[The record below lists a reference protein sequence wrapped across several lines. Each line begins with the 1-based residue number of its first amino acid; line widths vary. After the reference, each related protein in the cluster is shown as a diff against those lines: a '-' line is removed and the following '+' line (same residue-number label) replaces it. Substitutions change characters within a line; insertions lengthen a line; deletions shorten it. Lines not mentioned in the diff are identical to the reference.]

1 MPVASPTFFGVFRG
15 LFRFT
20 SARPSRSA
28 LNRHPDHVFVFR
40 AILAGLAIAFCAVFE
55 ALAQQELSL
64 GIVTGVVVDGATGA
78 PLGRVLVEDVDS
90 SKSVQPPPPRRAITG
105 SDGRFTLELPSGPR
119 RLRASVVGYAVAVK
133 DAVVPAAQSVD
144 VTIALAGGTS
154 ALSETVTV
162 TLDHFRYVDPGA
174 PAQQV
179 LGSAD
184 IQNLR
189 GVLADDPLRAVQALP
204 GVATGDDLR
213 SEFSVRGSS
222 FSHMHLTVDGFSTPY
237 LLHAVRAVEDASS
250 SGSIAMINSDILQEV
265 ALVSGGY
272 QQRSGNRTGASVE
285 FAVRPG
291 ARDRVHVRT
300 AVSGTNASIVAEGPL
315 GQSKRGAWLVSA
327 RQSYLDLLIERLV
340 DDQVKFGFTDA
351 QTKFVYDLSPGQ
363 QVELSL
369 LAGRSRL
376 KEPDDQVDAN
386 DLYLGYNASTVG
398 IVKWR
403 RSGSRSVV
411 SAGLLGGLNR
421 FRNETIGGVELDRGR
436 ERQLTFRADARRSV
450 SRAIDVEA
458 GGDVDAFH
466 ETRHRERPVTATTF
480 RAVNDYST
488 GATRTGA
495 YASLRWSPTPSV
507 TVHPGARVDR
517 WTLTRQTTASPW
529 LQMQWRV
536 SSSATVRGAAGRYQ
550 QFPHFEQVVGAWA
563 GVDLQP
569 EQATHFDLGIEQIFR
584 RSARL
589 QLTVYDREERDMLRR
604 PGAETRLLNGAL
616 RRGST
621 EAIFENRL
629 DGHARGVEV
638 MLQRLDSSGLS
649 GWISYS
655 YARNRYRDRVSGEA
669 FWGDL
674 DQRHTLNVYGL
685 YRLSPRTSVSVKLRT
700 GSNFPAPGYF
710 REVDGRHAIADV
722 RNLLRLPSYARLDL
736 RANRTFSW
744 TDRRLTLFAE
754 VINVLNRENVRYHPP
769 SVDGRTFEARRLFEP
784 LMPVIPSAGVLIEF

>member
-1 MPVASPTFFGVFRG
+1 M
-15 LFRFT
+15 
-20 SARPSRSA
+20 A
-28 LNRHPDHVFVFR
+28 L
-40 AILAGLAIAFCAVFE
+40 AAVFG
-55 ALAQQELSL
+55 AVSTVGAQQELSL
-64 GIVTGVVVDGATGA
+64 GTVTGVVVDGGTGA
-78 PLGRVLVEDVDS
+78 PLGRVLVEDVDAGRA
-90 SKSVQPPPPRRAITG
+90 VQAGEARRTVTG
-105 SDGRFTLELPSGPR
+105 SDGRFTLDLPPGLR
-119 RLRASVVGYAVAVK
+119 RLRASVVGYAVTLK
-133 DAVVPAAQSVD
+133 ETVVPAARTVD

-154 ALSETVTV
+154 ALAETVTV
-162 TLDHFRYVDPGA
+162 TSGHFRYVDPGA

-189 GVLADDPLRAVQALP
+189 GVLADDPLRAVQTLP

-222 FSHMHLTVDGFSTPY
+222 FSRMHLTVDGFSTPY

-291 ARDRVHVRT
+291 ARDRVHLRT

-315 GQSKRGAWLVSA
+315 GASKRGSWLVSA
-327 RQSYLDLLIERLV
+327 RQSYLDMLIDRLV
-340 DDQVKFGFTDA
+340 DDQVQFGFTDA

-376 KEPDDQVDAN
+376 KEPDDEVDEN
-386 DLYLGYNASTVG
+386 DLYLGYNASTVA

-403 RSGSRSVV
+403 RTGPRSVV

-436 ERQLTFRADARRSV
+436 ERQLTFRADVRRSV

-458 GGDVDAFH
+458 GGDVEGFD

-480 RAVNDYST
+480 RAVNDYSS
-488 GATRTGA
+488 GATRAGA
-495 YASLRWSPTPSV
+495 YASLRWSPAPALTL
-507 TVHPGARVDR
+507 HPGARVDR

-529 LQMQWRV
+529 MQALWRV
-536 SSSATVRGAAGRYQ
+536 SSSTTVRGAAGRYQ

-569 EQATHFDLGIEQIFR
+569 ERATHLDLGIEQVFGG
-584 RSARL
+584 SARL
-589 QLTVYDREERDMLRR
+589 QVTVYDREERDMLRR
-604 PGAETRLLNGAL
+604 PAAETRLVNGTL

-621 EAIFENRL
+621 AATFANRL

-655 YARNRYRDRVSGEA
+655 YGRNRYRDRASGES

-685 YRLSPRTSVSVKLRT
+685 YRLSPRTSVTAKLRT

-710 REVDGRHAIADV
+710 GEIDGRHVITDV
-722 RNLLRLPSYARLDL
+722 RNALRLPSYARLDL

-744 TDRRLTLFAE
+744 GDRRLTLFAE
-754 VINVLNRENVRYHPP
+754 VINVLDRENVRYHPP
-769 SVDGRTFEARRLFEP
+769 SIDGRTFEARRLFEP
-784 LMPVIPSAGVLIEF
+784 LLPVVPSAGVLIEF

>member
-1 MPVASPTFFGVFRG
+1 MPAASLTLFGVFRA
-15 LFRFT
+15 LFLGGRR
-20 SARPSRSA
+20 RPAADA
-28 LNRHPDHVFVFR
+28 LNRHADHVFVFR
-40 AILAGLAIAFCAVFE
+40 ALAAALAIASFAVSNPQ
-55 ALAQQELSL
+55 AQQELSL
-64 GIVTGVVVDGATGA
+64 GTVTGVVVDGATGA
-78 PLGRVLVEDVDS
+78 PLGRVLVEDAGGADPGRT
-90 SKSVQPPPPRRAITG
+90 VQPRRVITA
-105 SDGRFTLELPSGPR
+105 SDGRFTLDVPAGPR
-119 RLRASVVGYAVAVK
+119 RLRASVVGYAVALK
-133 DAVVPAAQSVD
+133 DTVVPADRTVD

-154 ALSETVTV
+154 ALAETVTV
-162 TLDHFRYVDPGA
+162 TSDHFRHVDPGA

-222 FSHMHLTVDGFSTPY
+222 FTRMHLTVDGFSTPY

-265 ALVSGGY
+265 ALLSGGY

-291 ARDRVHVRT
+291 ARDRMHVRT

-315 GQSKRGAWLVSA
+315 GTSKRGSWLVSG
-327 RQSYLDLLIERLV
+327 RQSYLDMLIDRLV
-340 DDQVKFGFTDA
+340 DDQVQFGFTDG

-363 QVELSL
+363 QLEFSL

-376 KEPDDQVDAN
+376 KEPDDEVDAN

-403 RSGSRSVV
+403 RSGPRSIV

-421 FRNETIGGVELDRGR
+421 FRNETVGGVELDRGR
-436 ERQLTFRADARRSV
+436 ERQLTFRADARRTLSGAV
-450 SRAIDVEA
+450 DVEA
-458 GGDVDAFH
+458 GGDLDALH
-466 ETRHRERPVTATTF
+466 ETRHRERPVTETTF

-488 GATRTGA
+488 GATRAGA
-495 YASLRWSPTPSV
+495 YASLRWSPWSALTF
-507 TVHPGARVDR
+507 HPGVRVDR
-517 WTLTRQTTASPW
+517 WTLTHQTTASPW
-529 LQMQWRV
+529 LQLQWRV
-536 SSSATVRGAAGRYQ
+536 SPSTTVRGAGGRYQ

-563 GVDLQP
+563 GIDLQP
-569 EQATHFDLGIEQIFR
+569 ERATHFDLGLERVFR
-584 RSARL
+584 RSARV
-589 QLTVYDREERDMLRR
+589 QVTVYDREERDMLRR
-604 PGAETRLLNGAL
+604 PGAETRLVNGTL

-621 EAIFENRL
+621 AATFVNRL
-629 DGHARGVEV
+629 DGHARGIEV

-655 YARNRYRDRVSGEA
+655 YGRNRYRDQVSGESY
-669 FWGDL
+669 WGDL
-674 DQRHTLNVYGL
+674 DQRHTLNVYAL
-685 YRLSPRTSVSVKLRT
+685 YRLSPRTSVTMKLRT

-710 REVDGRHAIADV
+710 REVDGRHTLTDV

-744 TDRRLTLFAE
+744 SDRRLTLFAE

-769 SVDGRTFEARRLFEP
+769 SIDGRTLEARRLFEP
-784 LMPVIPSAGVLIEF
+784 LLPVVPSAGVLIEF

>member
-1 MPVASPTFFGVFRG
+1 M
-15 LFRFT
+15 
-20 SARPSRSA
+20 
-28 LNRHPDHVFVFR
+28 
-40 AILAGLAIAFCAVFE
+40 I
-55 ALAQQELSL
+55 
-64 GIVTGVVVDGATGA
+64 DGATGA
-78 PLGRVLVEDVDS
+78 PLGRVLVEDVES
-90 SKSVQPPPPRRAITG
+90 GKTVQPAELRKTITG
-105 SDGRFTLELPSGPR
+105 SDGRFTLAVPAGRR
-119 RLRASVVGYAVAVK
+119 RLRASVVGYAVSVK
-133 DAVVPAAQSVD
+133 DTVVPAAQTVD
-144 VTIALAGGTS
+144 VTIALAGGTA

-162 TLDHFRYVDPGA
+162 TSGHFRHVDPGA

-265 ALVSGGY
+265 ALISGGY

-291 ARDRVHVRT
+291 ARDRTRVRT

-315 GQSKRGAWLVSA
+315 GRSKRGSWLVSA
-327 RQSYLDLLIERLV
+327 RQSYLDMLIDRLV
-340 DDQVKFGFTDA
+340 DDQVQFGFTDG

-363 QVELSL
+363 QLEFSL
-369 LAGRSRL
+369 FAGRSRL
-376 KEPDDQVDAN
+376 KEPEDEVDEN
-386 DLYLGYNASTVG
+386 DLFLGYNASTVA

-403 RSGSRSVV
+403 RTGPRSVL
-411 SAGLLGGLNR
+411 SAGVLGGLNR

-436 ERQLTFRADARRSV
+436 ERQLTLRADAKRTLSSAV
-450 SRAIDVEA
+450 DVEA
-458 GGDVDAFH
+458 GGDVDALH

-480 RAVNDYST
+480 RGVNDYSS
-488 GATRTGA
+488 GATRAGA
-495 YASLRWSPTPSV
+495 YASLRWSPVSTV
-507 TVHPGARVDR
+507 TLHPGARVDR

-529 LQMQWRV
+529 LQVQWRV
-536 SSSATVRGAAGRYQ
+536 SPSTTVRGAAGRYQ

-569 EQATHFDLGIEQIFR
+569 ERATHLDLGVEQVFR
-584 RSARL
+584 RSGRL
-589 QLTVYDREERDMLRR
+589 QVTVYDREERGMLRR
-604 PGAETRLLNGAL
+604 PGAETRLVSGVL

-621 EAIFENRL
+621 AATFANRL

-655 YARNRYRDRVSGEA
+655 YGRNRYRDVVSGES

-674 DQRHTLNVYGL
+674 DQRHTLNLYGL
-685 YRLSPRTSVSVKLRT
+685 YRLSPRTSLSAKLRT

-710 REVDGRHAIADV
+710 GEVDGRHVIGDV
-722 RNLLRLPSYARLDL
+722 RNSLRLPSYARLDL
-736 RANRTFSW
+736 RANRTFTW
-744 TDRRLTLFAE
+744 ADRRLTLFAE

-769 SVDGRTFEARRLFEP
+769 SIDGRTFEARRLFEP
-784 LMPVIPSAGVLIEF
+784 LLPVVPSAGVLIEF